1 MIHDL
6 PKDLRLKN
14 LRLNKSVNPNKS
26 AVAGA
31 PTADLC
37 PPAAGAISDIGA
49 SPIIVA
55 DFGICDIGVPSMIAS
70 DSDLLLIFDF

>member
-6 PKDLRLKN
+6 PNDLRLKN
-14 LRLNKSVNPNKS
+14 LRLNKSVNPNKL

-55 DFGICDIGVPSMIAS
+55 DFGIHDIGVSFMIGC
-70 DSDLLLIFDF
+70 DSDLLLILDF